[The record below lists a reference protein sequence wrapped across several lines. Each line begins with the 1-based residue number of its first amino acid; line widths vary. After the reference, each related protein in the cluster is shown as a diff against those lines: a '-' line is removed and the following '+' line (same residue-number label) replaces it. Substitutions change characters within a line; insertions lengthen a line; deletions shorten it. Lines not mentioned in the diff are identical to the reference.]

1 MNDLDIIER
10 PVLTDIVAPKAERSV
25 FDYPGPQPTVAEER
39 LFRKQR
45 LAASFRLFAKYGFD
59 QGAAGHITARD
70 PEWTDHF
77 WVNPL
82 AVYFGH
88 IRVSDLLLVDHA
100 GNVVQGNRPVNRA
113 AFAIHSALHKAR
125 PDVVAAAHAHSL
137 YGKAWASFGR
147 RLDPLTQDS
156 LFFYDDQALYSDY
169 QGVVV
174 TTDEGDRIAE
184 ALGDKRTVILQNHG
198 HLTVGGS
205 VEAAVWRYIAFEDAA
220 RVQLLVEQTGQ
231 KPHHVG
237 EDVARFT
244 RGQFDRGGQ
253 DNAWFSFVPL
263 WDMITREQPDLFE

>member
-1 MNDLDIIER
+1 MNDLDITDR
-10 PVLTDIVAPKAERSV
+10 PALAACDPPDAARAI
-25 FDYPGPQPTVAEER
+25 FDYPGPQATFAAER

-45 LAASFRLFAKYGFD
+45 LAASLRLFGKYGFD

-88 IRVSDLLLVDHA
+88 IRVSDLLLVSHT
-100 GNVVQGNRPVNRA
+100 GEVVQGNRPVNKA

-125 PDVVAAAHAHSL
+125 PDVVAAAHAHSV
-137 YGKAWASFGR
+137 YGKAWSVFGR
-147 RLDPLTQDS
+147 PLDPLTQDS
-156 LFFYDDQALYSDY
+156 LFFYEDQALYDDY

-174 TTDEGDRIAE
+174 TTEEGDRIAQ
-184 ALGDKRTVILQNHG
+184 ALGDKRTVILRNHG
-198 HLTVGGS
+198 HLTVGAS

-231 KPHHVG
+231 KPHHVPR
-237 EDVARFT
+237 EVATFT
-244 RGQFDRGGQ
+244 RGQFNRGGQ
-253 DNAWFSFVPL
+253 DTAWFSFGPL
-263 WDMITREQPDLFE
+263 WDLITREQPDLFD

>member
-244 RGQFDRGGQ
+244 RGQFDRAGQ

>member
-1 MNDLDIIER
+1 MDMQEKKSIFE
-10 PVLTDIVAPKAERSV
+10 
-25 FDYPGPQPTVAEER
+25 YPGPQATIEEER

-45 LAASFRLFAKYGFD
+45 LAASLRLFGKYGFD

-82 AVYFGH
+82 ALHFSQ
-88 IRVSDLLLVDHA
+88 IRVSDLLLVAHD
-100 GNVVQGNRPVNRA
+100 GRIVYGNRPVNQA

-125 PDVVAAAHAHSL
+125 PDVIAAAHAHSV
-137 YGKAWASFGR
+137 YGKAWSTFGR
-147 RLDPLTQDS
+147 ILDPLTQDS
-156 LFFYDDQALYSDY
+156 LFFYDDQAVYTEY
-169 QGVVV
+169 AGVVV
-174 TTDEGDRIAE
+174 TTEEGDRIAE

-220 RVQLLVEQTGQ
+220 RVQLLVESTGQ

-244 RGQFDRGGQ
+244 RGQFDRGGK
-253 DNAWFSFVPL
+253 DNAWFSFQPL
-263 WDMITREQPDLFE
+263 WDVITREQPDLFE